1 MSSQWHIVLYSKGLI
16 ICSHYI
22 DLPSTHNAGVYIMR
36 IIQII
41 QNILWILQPRKFNFW
56 CFFFIIIFIKRAADD
71 QAQTKKK
78 SKVPLELSKEFLI
91 LFRISGC
98 ILLPT
103 IKSQSFVIVCKKEQQ
118 QCRIIPI
125 NQFFKV
131 WYANIIAIDLY
142 ISQCHGLFK
151 GAIES

>member
-1 MSSQWHIVLYSKGLI
+1 MNFATKK
-16 ICSHYI
+16 
-22 DLPSTHNAGVYIMR
+22 
-36 IIQII
+36 IQ
-41 QNILWILQPRKFNFW
+41 LLM
-56 CFFFIIIFIKRAADD
+56 FFFIIIFIKRADD

-98 ILLPT
+98 ILLST

-131 WYANIIAIDLY
+131 WYANVITIDY
-142 ISQCHGLFK
+142 HIFR
-151 GAIES
+151 

>member
-1 MSSQWHIVLYSKGLI
+1 MNFATKK
-16 ICSHYI
+16 
-22 DLPSTHNAGVYIMR
+22 
-36 IIQII
+36 IQ
-41 QNILWILQPRKFNFW
+41 LLM
-56 CFFFIIIFIKRAADD
+56 FFFIIIFIKRADY
-71 QAQTKKK
+71 QAQRKK

-98 ILLPT
+98 ILLST

-131 WYANIIAIDLY
+131 WYANVITFDYHI
-142 ISQCHGLFK
+142 FR
-151 GAIES
+151 

>member
-56 CFFFIIIFIKRAADD
+56 CFFSLLYLLRELMIRPK
-71 QAQTKKK
+71 QKK

-98 ILLPT
+98 ILLST

-131 WYANIIAIDLY
+131 WYANVITIDY
-142 ISQCHGLFK
+142 HIFR
-151 GAIES
+151 